1 MFRTPNRLKE
11 KLQGGNFEFSSDGGL
26 ADDYSDW
33 VKETITDLVGA
44 HEEAQ
49 NSFGKAEEQMKGARE
64 KINILAHELRGQG
77 GIFGYP
83 LISEFGKS
91 LYNCTGNSARVTE
104 NLFEFVKAH
113 IDGITAVI
121 NGNVKGDADP
131 WVRNCCRVWKRRRKR
146 TQADPQRPPKSPG
159 YPHPIPS
166 DFARNRVRRTRGG
179 LRCVRRHRSRGPA
192 SRIDPRVRRARRLS
206 LCRLAS

>member
-11 KLQGGNFEFSSDGGL
+11 KLQGGDFEFSSDGGL

-104 NLFEFVKAH
+104 NLLEFVKAH

-121 NGNVKGDADP
+121 NGNVKGDGGPVGKELLSSLEAAKKKD
-131 WVRNCCRVWKRRRKR
+131 
-146 TQADPQRPPKSPG
+146 SG
-159 YPHPIPS
+159 GPS
-166 DFARNRVRRTRGG
+166 KA
-179 LRCVRRHRSRGPA
+179 A
-192 SRIDPRVRRARRLS
+192 
-206 LCRLAS
+206 

>member
-11 KLQGGNFEFSSDGGL
+11 KLQGGDFEFSSDGGL
-26 ADDYSDW
+26 ADSDILEAAKTQIAEMADDYSDW

-49 NSFGKAEEQMKGARE
+49 NSFGKAEEQMKGAME

-77 GIFGYP
+77 GVFGYP

-104 NLFEFVKAH
+104 NLLEFVKAH

-121 NGNVKGDADP
+121 NGNVKGDGGPVGKELLSSLEAAKKKD
-131 WVRNCCRVWKRRRKR
+131 
-146 TQADPQRPPKSPG
+146 SG
-159 YPHPIPS
+159 GPS
-166 DFARNRVRRTRGG
+166 KA
-179 LRCVRRHRSRGPA
+179 A
-192 SRIDPRVRRARRLS
+192 
-206 LCRLAS
+206 

>member
-11 KLQGGNFEFSSDGGL
+11 KLWAAISSSVPTAADIL
-26 ADDYSDW
+26 ADDYSEDYSDW

-49 NSFGKAEEQMKGARE
+49 NSFGKAVEQMKGAME

-121 NGNVKGDADP
+121 NGNVKGDKGSLEAAKKKDS
-131 WVRNCCRVWKRRRKR
+131 
-146 TQADPQRPPKSPG
+146 ADPQGRLS
-159 YPHPIPS
+159 
-166 DFARNRVRRTRGG
+166 
-179 LRCVRRHRSRGPA
+179 
-192 SRIDPRVRRARRLS
+192 RRAIRIQSHQISREIACGERAEVFDAFADTDRADRQAES
-206 LCRLAS
+206 IRECDEHAAFRCAV